1 MKTSFAN
8 QGFRVECE
16 CNSGSDTPPVS
27 AGIDSGTKTCESA
40 SVVVEKANPTG
51 ETGMHSAASIQIPRW
66 KRILDLTCVLLS
78 LPLWLVLMVLVT
90 LWIKLVSPGPIFYR
104 QERIGY
110 RRKRFMVLKFRSMK
124 VNAETQTH
132 EQHLERLMQTDCPM
146 TKLDAT
152 GDPRVIPFG
161 RLLRA
166 TGLDELP
173 QIFNILRGEMSLVG
187 PRPCTPHEFQRYQTR
202 HQERVNAPP
211 GLTGYWQVHGKN
223 KATFSEMIEMDI
235 FYGENMS
242 VRLDLEIL
250 LKTVPAIFAQ
260 ILESRT
266 QVSDRSGTHKPVI
279 GTQQS

>member
-8 QGFRVECE
+8 QDTHVGCE
-16 CNSGSDTPPVS
+16 SNLGDDTPQVSTGSDIR
-27 AGIDSGTKTCESA
+27 AKTCEFA
-40 SVVVEKANPTG
+40 SIAVEELNPSG
-51 ETGMHSAASIQIPRW
+51 EIEMDNAASTQIPRW

-78 LPLWLVLMVLVT
+78 LPCWLVLMVLVT
-90 LWIKLVSPGPIFYR
+90 LWIKFVSPGPIFYR

-124 VNAETQTH
+124 VNAETLTH

-187 PRPCTPHEFQRYQTR
+187 PRPCTPHEFQRYKTR
-202 HQERVNAPP
+202 HQERVSAPP

-235 FYGENMS
+235 FYSENMS
-242 VRLDLEIL
+242 VRLDLEIM
-250 LKTVPAIFAQ
+250 LKTVPAILVQ

-266 QVSDRSGTHKPVI
+266 QGPHASGTRKPVI
-279 GTQQS
+279 EPQQS